1 MEWDFKEP
9 LPFSMGE
16 YESRVNRAKE
26 EMDKQGLDTLILFK
40 PENYYYLTG
49 HRGAA
54 YDDYV
59 CLIFPR
65 EKDPIFVMSLL
76 EVDCAKVLS
85 TVTRIEPYSV
95 FAEPP
100 KNEPVP
106 HVVNVLKNEGLDKGT
121 IGVELNA
128 WAQTPAMYEQ
138 LRAGLADTTF
148 KDCTFMTDGLRVIKS
163 ETEVNYMR
171 QAGRILTKAMYAAV
185 NAVGEDRSEND
196 VVGAIMDTLLA
207 EGCDPGC
214 FLPLVS
220 SGYRTALTHNSWCDR
235 RMKRGEP
242 VFIEFA
248 GVAKQYH
255 APMMR
260 TVAVG
265 EASKEVK
272 EIMDVVIEALNR
284 GIEAIKPGVTSG
296 EVDEAVR
303 GTIKKRGWYDYFLHR
318 TAYSIGIG
326 FDPSWASAPG
336 IKEKDPTVLQPGMT
350 FHMVP
355 TLNHYH
361 MGIGLSESIAVTETG
376 CELLADVERKL
387 FVK

>member
-9 LPFSMGE
+9 LPFSMDE

-65 EKDPIFVMSLL
+65 EKEPIFVMSLL

-106 HVVNVLKNEGLDKGT
+106 HLVSVLKGEGFDKGT

-128 WAQTPAMYEQ
+128 WWQTPLQYEQ
-138 LRAGLADTTF
+138 LREGLPHTRF
-148 KDCTFMTDGLRVIKS
+148 QDCTFLVDGLRAIKS
-163 ETEVNYMR
+163 EAELNYMR
-171 QAGRILTKAMYAAV
+171 AAGKILTKAMYAAI
-185 NAVGEDRSEND
+185 NAVGEDISENE
-196 VVGAIMDTLLA
+196 VVWRIMDSLLV

-220 SGYRTALTHNSWCDR
+220 SGYRTALTHNTWSDR

-248 GVAKQYH
+248 GVVKQYH
-255 APMMR
+255 TPMMR

-265 EASKEVK
+265 EVTDEVK
-272 EIMDVVIEALNR
+272 GIMDVVIEALNR
-284 GIEAIKPGVTSG
+284 GIEAVKPGVTSG

-318 TAYSIGIG
+318 TAYSVGIG
-326 FDPSWASAPG
+326 FVATWASPPG
-336 IKEKDPTVLQPGMT
+336 IKEKDPTILQPGMT

-355 TLNHYH
+355 TLNRYH
-361 MGIGLSESIAVTETG
+361 MGIGLSEPIAVTETG
-376 CELLADVERKL
+376 CELLANVERKL